1 MASSDALRSQ
11 LQEVETELAGLDD
24 RRKALEQAADDLRSA
39 IASVEALEATAATA
53 RSSSSRRRAK
63 RAAPRPTV
71 TPDDLVGALDD
82 LGGTATVE
90 QLVEKLSLPDGRSL
104 NGARRIAVDEG
115 RVSYEDRTYTLTGT

>member
-11 LQEVETELAGLDD
+11 LQDVEAELAGLDD
-24 RRKALEQAADDLRSA
+24 RREALEQAAEDLRSA
-39 IASVEALEATAATA
+39 IASVEALEATGAA
-53 RSSSSRRRAK
+53 SSGRRRRKPAQ
-63 RAAPRPTV
+63 PRPTV
-71 TPDDLVGALDD
+71 TPDDLVAALQD

-115 RVSYEDRTYTLTGT
+115 RVSYEDRTYTLAG